1 MGTSREGQRTV
12 LWSRALVW
20 TLCALTGCASSVPD
34 HASQLPQKTVQSN
47 GYRCFTDADV
57 PPNDRQAVE
66 TAALAFV
73 RAAVGANA
81 SDAYAMMTATTRSI
95 GSADAFAAM
104 IRAKR
109 EETGPYSDIG
119 VAHTYLIENAGHGTE
134 AICGL
139 ATSRKWIAVEL
150 KPERKQA
157 YVVISART
165 LNNGLHL
172 TVWLVPDGGGW
183 AVESFHIGMESV
195 AGRSADDLLALAR
208 KERDAGQGFNAA
220 ALYACVR
227 SLINRGP
234 NFQLAIAQDAARDL
248 ENLQV
253 PPELTG
259 APPFVWN
266 LGGGERTVESVTII
280 GVEGKLGLVFMLPL
294 TTWTGKEAAD
304 RTNREFLIAFIAAH
318 PDYSRVFGFLVA
330 RALKPDKSGGFAT
343 VYELGR
349 GFI

>member
-109 EETGPYSDIG
+109 EEAGPYSDIG
-119 VAHTYLIENAGHGTE
+119 VAHTYLIENTGHGTE

-165 LNNGLHL
+165 LNNGLASDRMARSR
-172 TVWLVPDGGGW
+172 WRWMGGRVFPHW
-183 AVESFHIGMESV
+183 
-195 AGRSADDLLALAR
+195 D
-208 KERDAGQGFNAA
+208 
-220 ALYACVR
+220 
-227 SLINRGP
+227 
-234 NFQLAIAQDAARDL
+234 
-248 ENLQV
+248 
-253 PPELTG
+253 
-259 APPFVWN
+259 
-266 LGGGERTVESVTII
+266 GERRRSF
-280 GVEGKLGLVFMLPL
+280 GRRFARPCQEGKRRRPRLQRRRALCVCTFPHQPRPQLSTGHRTGCGEGLGEPA
-294 TTWTGKEAAD
+294 G
-304 RTNREFLIAFIAAH
+304 
-318 PDYSRVFGFLVA
+318 PA
-330 RALKPDKSGGFAT
+330 RAHGSLRPSCGTWVEASAPLRASRSS
-343 VYELGR
+343 E
-349 GFI
+349 